1 MTYMKR
7 LLTLSLALCLCV
19 LPLSL
24 ALAQSGGQVGVFDEQ
39 LLAPGA
45 RVEVPIEIRGAVDLY
60 AIDIELSFDPAMLSA
75 EDADP
80 SMDGVQ
86 PALGT
91 FLDAGLLLFNN
102 IDLETGI
109 VRFVMSQVNPSEP
122 KSGDGILLV
131 LYLVGKTAGESF
143 LTVNS
148 VTLSDRMGN
157 ELPSSGVGAMIT
169 VAEDAPV
176 VTSTSVPVQ
185 EPTGVIVVP
194 TLAATNTPLPTAVP
208 TATPV
213 PTATSVS
220 AAVPTEVPAEVV
232 AEEIAGGEPTN
243 VVTFPVVGSG
253 GEQEEEGSVMAGIWW
268 ILLLVG
274 LAGAGVAVYLRLR
287 GKPGDAG
294 LTDAQATTPGTDD
307 GGDEALEN
315 ETDQTAPPLG

>member
-7 LLTLSLALCLCV
+7 LLTFSLALCLCV
-19 LPLSL
+19 LPLKL
-24 ALAQSGGQVGVFDEQ
+24 ALAQSGAQVGVFDEQ

-60 AIDIELSFDPAMLSA
+60 AIDIELSFDPAMLGA

-91 FLDAGLLLFNN
+91 FLDAGLLLFND
-102 IDLETGI
+102 IDLETGV

-148 VTLSDRMGN
+148 ITLSDRMGN
-157 ELPSSGVGAMIT
+157 ELPASGVGAMIT
-169 VAEDAPV
+169 VAEDAPA
-176 VTSTSVPVQ
+176 VTSTSIPVQ

-213 PTATSVS
+213 PTATSVP
-220 AAVPTEVPAEVV
+220 AAVPTELPAEVV
-232 AEEIAGGEPTN
+232 AEEVTSGEATN

-253 GEQEEEGSVMAGIWW
+253 GEQEDEGSSLAGIWW

-274 LAGAGVAVYLRLR
+274 LLTIGAAVYLFVLKK
-287 GKPGDAG
+287 KP
-294 LTDAQATTPGTDD
+294 
-307 GGDEALEN
+307 DEVVDE
-315 ETDQTAPPLG
+315 EKHSEPPTY

>member
-19 LPLSL
+19 LPLNL
-24 ALAQSGGQVGVFDEQ
+24 ALAQSGAQVGVFDEQ

-91 FLDAGLLLFNN
+91 FLDAGLLLFND

-109 VRFVMSQVNPSEP
+109 IRFVMSQVNPSEP

-148 VTLSDRMGN
+148 VTLSDRLGN

-169 VAEDAPV
+169 VAEDAPA
-176 VTSTSVPVQ
+176 VTSTSIPVQ

-208 TATPV
+208 TATSV
-213 PTATSVS
+213 PTA
-220 AAVPTEVPAEVV
+220 VPTNVPTAVI
-232 AEEIAGGEPTN
+232 AEEIAGGEPTKAVSLPA
-243 VVTFPVVGSG
+243 VVSG
-253 GEQEEEGSVMAGIWW
+253 GGQEEEGSALAGIWW

-274 LAGAGVAVYLRLR
+274 LAGAGVAVYLLRLR
-287 GKPGDAG
+287 GKPGEDE
-294 LTDAQATTPGTDD
+294 LTDAQATPPGTD
-307 GGDEALEN
+307 GVGDEAVED
-315 ETDQTAPPLG
+315 ETDQATPPLG